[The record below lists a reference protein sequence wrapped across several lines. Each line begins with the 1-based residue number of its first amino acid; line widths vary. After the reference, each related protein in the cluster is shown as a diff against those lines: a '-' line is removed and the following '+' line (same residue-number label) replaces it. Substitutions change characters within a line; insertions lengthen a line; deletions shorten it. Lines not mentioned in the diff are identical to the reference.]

1 MNFCQACSARH
12 GKPRESLL
20 KNGRLILSS
29 RGTLKI
35 LNREGLELL
44 ACECYGAVKDDMD
57 SFLS

>member
-1 MNFCQACSARH
+1 M
-12 GKPRESLL
+12 